1 MNRLVPVFAVA
12 VFALAG
18 CSGTDTAAPGD
29 SGTTS
34 ASSAAANPTE
44 SAITIAAPPELSAAQ
59 KQEFFTALKDIDAG
73 LAANEVQA
81 LSVGTQVCEKIL
93 ASPDDPMTFSQF
105 AADQLAVDLAK
116 AEGFVVAVSMWCNP
130 E

>member
-18 CSGTDTAAPGD
+18 CSGTDAAAPAD
-29 SGTTS
+29 SGTV

-44 SAITIAAPPELSAAQ
+44 SAVTIVAAPEISDAQ
-59 KQEFFTALKDIDAG
+59 KQEFLTALKEVDAG
-73 LAANEVQA
+73 LAANEGQA
-81 LSVGTQVCEKIL
+81 LAVGIQVCEKIT

-105 AADQLAVDLAK
+105 AADQLAVDLTK
-116 AEGFVVAVSMWCNP
+116 AEGFVAAVSMWCNP

>member
-18 CSGTDTAAPGD
+18 CSGTDTAAPAD
-29 SGTTS
+29 PGTV
-34 ASSAAANPTE
+34 ASSVAANPTE
-44 SAITIAAPPELSAAQ
+44 SAITIAAAPELSDAQ
-59 KQEFFTALKDIDAG
+59 KQEFFTALKEVDAG
-73 LAANEVQA
+73 LATNEVQA
-81 LSVGTQVCEKIL
+81 LSVGIQVCEKII

-105 AADQLAVDLAK
+105 AADQLAVDLPK
-116 AEGFVVAVSMWCNP
+116 AEGFVAAVSMWCNP